1 MGKNKHD
8 IKIVFFLAATILVS
22 CSAIKNKIGYTKKWN
37 GSDIQGHNFASF
49 EDFNGKQDFDIK
61 PDGKNS
67 FYLKYLTNVEH
78 GKLHMEIRSSSK
90 SFLSKELSGKVSDS
104 VYIDNTGSEKI
115 KLILAATHADG
126 SFDIKY

>member
-8 IKIVFFLAATILVS
+8 IKIVFFLTATILVS
-22 CSAIKNKIGYTKKWN
+22 CSVIKNKIGYTKKWN

-61 PDGKNS
+61 PDAKGP
-67 FYLKYLTNVEH
+67 FYLKYTADAEH
-78 GKLHMEIRSSSK
+78 GKLHMEVRAGSK
-90 SFLSKELSGKVSDS
+90 SFLSKEVSGKVTDS
-104 VYIDNTGSEKI
+104 IYIDNSAGEKI
-115 KLILAATHADG
+115 KLIFEATHADG

>member
-1 MGKNKHD
+1 MGKSKHG
-8 IKIVFFLAATILVS
+8 IRIAFFLAVATLIS
-22 CSAIKNKIGYTKKWN
+22 CSIMKNQIGYTGKWN

-49 EDFNGKQDFDIK
+49 ENFNGKQDFEIK
-61 PDGKNS
+61 PGGKNS
-67 FYLKYLTNVEH
+67 FYLKYLTNVER
-78 GKLHMEIRSSSK
+78 GKLHMEIKSSSK

-104 VYIDNTGSEKI
+104 VYIDNMGGEKI